1 MNINEYE
8 QQRTLDFTLWIADVH
23 NTPTNYVSTLKLYLA
38 DIHES

>member
-1 MNINEYE
+1 MNINEIE
-8 QQRTLDFTLWIADVH
+8 QQRTLDFTDVH